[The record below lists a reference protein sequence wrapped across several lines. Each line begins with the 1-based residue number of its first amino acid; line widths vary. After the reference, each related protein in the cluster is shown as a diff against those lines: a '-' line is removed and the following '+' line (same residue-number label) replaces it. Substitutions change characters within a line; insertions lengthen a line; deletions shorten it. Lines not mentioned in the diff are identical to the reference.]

1 MVVRRWQKVSL
12 GILLLLVCLGLAA
25 RQLITVSLTEFYS
38 PGWHSSSSRD
48 AEQRGVLLARLPV
61 TPDSI
66 TLGGQRLAVEEA
78 WVEPQTHV
86 IYRYF
91 LFRRLVRDP
100 RQLLIVR
107 TSMPDY
113 RRVETRVPGS
123 YAERYLAY
131 NASLGFSSV
140 VGSRFWIGNA
150 PTSLPDTVRLFT
162 RHHW

>member
-1 MVVRRWQKVSL
+1 MVLRRWQKITLS
-12 GILLLLVCLGLAA
+12 ILLLLICLAVA
-25 RQLITVSLTEFYS
+25 VNQLITVTVAEFYS
-38 PGWHSSSSRD
+38 PNWHSSSSRD

-66 TLGGQRLAVEEA
+66 VLDGQRLAVEEA

-100 RQLLIVR
+100 KQLLIVR

-131 NASLGFSSV
+131 NDSLGFSSV

-150 PTSLPDTVRLFT
+150 PTPLPDTVRLFT
-162 RHHW
+162 RNHW